1 MYVLKDHTV
10 NCSCTCSM
18 LGEGEEGR
26 GDSSLPMSLLLPSG
40 GQRRQLE
47 GLCCAVLACWGRS
60 CGVGWSADSPAV
72 CCLQYPMYYAPLPLP
87 SVCCMETETPTAEDI
102 QLLKK
107 TVETEAVQ
115 VRR

>member
-1 MYVLKDHTV
+1 MQHA
-10 NCSCTCSM
+10 
-18 LGEGEEGR
+18 GR
-26 GDSSLPMSLLLPSG
+26 GRG
-40 GQRRQLE
+40 GERRFFPAYVPAAAFWGPE
-47 GLCCAVLACWGRS
+47 KAAGRTVLCCAVLACWGRS

-115 VRR
+115 VRT

>member
-1 MYVLKDHTV
+1 
-10 NCSCTCSM
+10 
-18 LGEGEEGR
+18 
-26 GDSSLPMSLLLPSG
+26 
-40 GQRRQLE
+40 
-47 GLCCAVLACWGRS
+47 
-60 CGVGWSADSPAV
+60 
-72 CCLQYPMYYAPLPLP
+72 MYYAPLPLP